1 MRKGGVWY
9 NLAMFK
15 LGEIREAIRVRE
27 EFLIG
32 LHNNRP
38 VGETRSEGGI

>member
-1 MRKGGVWY
+1 M
-9 NLAMFK
+9 AMFK
-15 LGEIREAIRVRE
+15 LGEIREAIKVRE

-38 VGETRSEGGI
+38 VRETRSEGVSND